1 MIRFSEWRFIQYIA
15 TFGAC
20 QIVTI
25 LTVVIITF
33 GYPQKLTM
41 YTIPE
46 DYVSYSDY
54 SVDSYLWYEPTQDI
68 AQRHVKNAL

>member
-46 DYVSYSDY
+46 DYVSTRIIQSI
-54 SVDSYLWYEPTQDI
+54 PTFGMN
-68 AQRHVKNAL
+68 RLRTSPSGT